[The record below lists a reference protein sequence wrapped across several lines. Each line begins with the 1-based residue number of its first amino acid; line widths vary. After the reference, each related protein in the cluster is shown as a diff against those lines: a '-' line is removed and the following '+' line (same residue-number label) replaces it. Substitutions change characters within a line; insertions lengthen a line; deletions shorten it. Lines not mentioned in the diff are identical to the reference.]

1 VNTPLTF
8 DRDRSDGHH
17 ITLESWLRRHKL
29 LAYFALAYS
38 ISWGGILIVL
48 IATGFDLSALMPFET
63 SLLFVFMLLGPST
76 SGLTLTVLL
85 DGRAGMR
92 ELGSRLVL
100 WRVGAR
106 WYAVAL
112 LTTPLFLLAILWL
125 LSAMVHPAFAPR
137 FQWALLAIGL
147 VAGACEEIGWTGF
160 ATPLLL
166 TRQSPGMA
174 GLSLGLV
181 WALWHVLVDFRY
193 NAGTMGM
200 AWPLEFAVVYVA
212 TLTPYR
218 ILMTWVYAHTPSLL
232 LAVLMHAS
240 YTGWLL
246 VLFPTTSFAQGLL
259 WQSAFAVMLWVAAA
273 VVLCRSTLRAKAA
286 MNGRLMA
293 ADAALQGRK

>member
-1 VNTPLTF
+1 VNQP
-8 DRDRSDGHH
+8 
-17 ITLESWLRRHKL
+17 TLESWPRRHRL
-29 LAYFALAYS
+29 LAYFTLAYG
-38 ISWGGILIVL
+38 ISWGGILIVF
-48 IATGFDLSALMPFET
+48 ITTGFDLLALKPLET
-63 SLLFVFMLLGPST
+63 GLLFLLMLLGPST
-76 SGLTLTVLL
+76 SGLMLTALM

-106 WYAVAL
+106 WYAAGL
-112 LTTPLFLLAILWL
+112 LTIPLFLLAILWP
-125 LSAMVHPAFAPR
+125 LSAIVDPVFAPR
-137 FQWALLAIGL
+137 FQWALLPIGL
-147 VAGACEEIGWTGF
+147 VAGACEEIGWTGV

-166 TRQSPGMA
+166 KRQSPDAA

-193 NAGTMGM
+193 NFGTMGI

-218 ILMTWVYAHTPSLL
+218 MLMTWVYVNTRSLL

-246 VLFPTTSFAQGLL
+246 VLFPTTSLAQGLL
-259 WQSAFAVMLWVAAA
+259 WQSAFAVLLWVAVAL
-273 VVLCRSTLRAKAA
+273 VLRRSVPRAEAEDLARNARSDIPGK
-286 MNGRLMA
+286 GEGLPCSV
-293 ADAALQGRK
+293 KS